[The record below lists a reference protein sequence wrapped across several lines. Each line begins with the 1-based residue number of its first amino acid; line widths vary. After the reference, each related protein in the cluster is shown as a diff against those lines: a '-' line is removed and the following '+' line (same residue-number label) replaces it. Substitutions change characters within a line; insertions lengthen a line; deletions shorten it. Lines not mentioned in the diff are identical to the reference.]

1 MDKVN
6 RFVNKFLGGISG
18 ALQIL
23 FFVSG
28 FFLFLNIFKVP
39 SNEDREKSL
48 FYSSVFNVIPWT
60 IDLVLGSNS
69 KINSFLKDN
78 IENNNLIVPNP
89 NDSVE
94 ISDTTFIMQ

>member
-1 MDKVN
+1 
-6 RFVNKFLGGISG
+6 
-18 ALQIL
+18 
-23 FFVSG
+23 
-28 FFLFLNIFKVP
+28 
-39 SNEDREKSL
+39 
-48 FYSSVFNVIPWT
+48 VIPWT

-89 NDSVE
+89 NDSAE